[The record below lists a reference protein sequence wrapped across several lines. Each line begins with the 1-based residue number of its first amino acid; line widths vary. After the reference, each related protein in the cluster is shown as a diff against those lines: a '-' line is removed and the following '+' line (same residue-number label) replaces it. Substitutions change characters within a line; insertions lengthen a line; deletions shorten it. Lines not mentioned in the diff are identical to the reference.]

1 MPPFDGLLVPVAAG
15 PVYHIF
21 MQESGSPSMN
31 TSRLSI
37 AVQEL
42 EQALAALDE
51 TMQTTAQKLQGRQ
64 DSPVESVPQ
73 ANGDP
78 VQSEQVKEELM
89 AVRRMVSDAAGLI
102 ALARAADTQPEQPQ

>member
-1 MPPFDGLLVPVAAG
+1 MPPFDGLLVLATAG
-15 PVYHIF
+15 PVYLIIL
-21 MQESGSPSMN
+21 QESGSPSMN

-51 TMQTTAQKLQGRQ
+51 TMQTTAQKLQDRQ
-64 DSPVESVPQ
+64 DSPVESAAQ
-73 ANGDP
+73 TTDNP